1 MINLSKK
8 IVLGVAG
15 ATLLAAP
22 IAALAAHAKAGLWQI
37 TVTVGGGNAH
47 MPDMASLP
55 PEAQARLKAM
65 GIGMSGNTVTLQHC
79 MSAMDF
85 STGKL
90 PMSGSPRNKSCE
102 TSNVS
107 FTGSHMSADVTCTG
121 DVARSGHVE
130 ADWDSDDHYTEAATM
145 TETRD
150 GHTATTSEKM
160 EGRFL
165 SAQCGAAGQ

>member
-1 MINLSKK
+1 MLNLSKK

-15 ATLLAAP
+15 AALLAAP
-22 IAALAAHAKAGLWQI
+22 IAALAAHGKAGLWQI
-37 TVTVGGGNAH
+37 TVTVGGTNAH

-65 GIGMSGNTVTLQHC
+65 GIGMGGNTVTLQQC
-79 MSAMDF
+79 MSGVDF

-90 PMSGSPRNKSCE
+90 PMSGGPRNKSCE

-121 DVARSGHVE
+121 DDAKTGHVE

-145 TETRD
+145 TETHN
-150 GHTATTSEKM
+150 GHTVTNSQKM

-165 SAQCGAAGQ
+165 SAQCGATGQ